1 MNCMTLLIGL
11 NFVGRFLV
19 TFHHS
24 SHSSAENMSSI
35 SNSVEEVTADYD
47 LFSGACSKVLDIV
60 GGSLE
65 T

>member
-11 NFVGRFLV
+11 NLVGRFLV
-19 TFHHS
+19 IFHHS
-24 SHSSAENMSSI
+24 SRSSAENMSSI

-47 LFSGACSKVLDIV
+47 LFSGACSKVLDIL